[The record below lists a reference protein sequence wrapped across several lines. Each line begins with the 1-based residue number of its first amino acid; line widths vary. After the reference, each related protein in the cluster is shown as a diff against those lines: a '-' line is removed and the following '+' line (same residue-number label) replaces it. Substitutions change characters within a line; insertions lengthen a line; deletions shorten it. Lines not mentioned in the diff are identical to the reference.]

1 MSVISREFIPGIYL
15 IQECVL
21 ISDSNDMA
29 TELNNNPQDWYNPG
43 RDVHIVLNAF
53 LFVGEKTLLFDT
65 LSGLS
70 SDHIVEELRHILG
83 NKTLDYVVISHTDV
97 PHCANAFRLLKEY
110 PEATLVAPQSG
121 STHGLFHLGDAT
133 KVGPGDMIDLGGHV
147 LKFHE
152 AIFLDAA
159 ISHWMTEENAKML
172 LTVDW
177 MGFPH
182 SDGECGKCVD
192 ELETEVTVSR
202 LLEHHARVFIWYQ
215 YVDVPKTHAEI
226 DRIIETF
233 KPSIIASAH
242 GSVIRKDATKY
253 LQMMKPVIQHMSDQG
268 RLGNF

>member
-1 MSVISREFIPGIYL
+1 MSVMSRELIPDVYL
-15 IQECVL
+15 IQECIL
-21 ISDSNDMA
+21 ISESNDMA
-29 TELNNNPQDWYNPG
+29 AALNNDPQDWYNPG
-43 RDVHIVLNAF
+43 RDVHIQLNAF

-70 SDHIVEELRHILG
+70 SDQILEELRQILG
-83 NKTLDYVVISHTDV
+83 DKTLDYIVISHTDV
-97 PHCANAFRLLKEY
+97 PHCANAFRLLHEY
-110 PEATLVAPQSG
+110 PEATLVAPQAG
-121 STHGLFHLGDAT
+121 STHDLFHLGDAT
-133 KVGPGDMIDLGGHV
+133 KVSPGDTIDLGGHV

-159 ISHWMTEENAKML
+159 MSHWMTEENSKML

-182 SDGECGKCVD
+182 TDDECGKCVD

-202 LLEHHARVFIWYQ
+202 LLEHHGRVFLWYQ

-233 KPSIIASAH
+233 KPSIVASAH

-253 LQMMKPVIQHMSDQG
+253 LQMMKPVIQHMSEQG